1 MSDVALEVPLPFFR
15 GRGLWKRGDSGAS
28 WIQMLGKAL
37 DGSAFAGCI
46 TSFKNNDKFF
56 CLSFESMTAV
66 SEVQSADCEAACCI
80 DLGCNR

>member
-1 MSDVALEVPLPFFR
+1 MSDVALEVPLPIFC

-56 CLSFESMTAV
+56 AFL
-66 SEVQSADCEAACCI
+66 
-80 DLGCNR
+80 LNP